1 MWGGEGLSVPRHTT
15 TVCPPPAASAFR
27 LCVFHCISLPCG
39 STAVVPVSFPPPFC
53 PLAAEAPPLPLPS
66 IAARQVVLES
76 IVLLT
81 NSPRMTA
88 AAAATTTANV
98 LPMDPAQMKN
108 LLVVGKK

>member
-1 MWGGEGLSVPRHTT
+1 MGWGGVKCPTTYYDSVSAACRQCLSP
-15 TVCPPPAASAFR
+15 VC
-27 LCVFHCISLPCG
+27 VHCTSLPCG